1 MSYMSFNS
9 VQGSSL
15 LDNQV
20 SRRDILLNAASGMY
34 LAKVNNAEH
43 KFYQFESNTTTH

>member
-1 MSYMSFNS
+1 MSLNS

-15 LDNQV
+15 LDDQA
-20 SRRDILLNAASGMY
+20 SRRVIILKAASGMH
-34 LAKVNNAEH
+34 LARVNNAEH